1 MATDSAD
8 VPPVIG
14 APAVVSGPLTSA
26 CTGDSVRPVARTPQ
40 GHIRETFPEAGD
52 TMGVSVHEGVV
63 PLRDPTAATTPAW
76 LLAEVTGLDVVTAV
90 IEELTVQ
97 DG

>member
-8 VPPVIG
+8 VPPVLG

-26 CTGDSVRPVARTPQ
+26 FTGDSVRPVARTPQ
-40 GHIRETFPEAGD
+40 GHIRKTFPEAAGA
-52 TMGVSVHEGVV
+52 MGVSVHEGVV
-63 PLRDPTAATTPAW
+63 LSGTPWRATTPAW
-76 LLAEVTGLDVVTAV
+76 LLAAVTGLDVVTAV
-90 IEELTVQ
+90 IEELTVR